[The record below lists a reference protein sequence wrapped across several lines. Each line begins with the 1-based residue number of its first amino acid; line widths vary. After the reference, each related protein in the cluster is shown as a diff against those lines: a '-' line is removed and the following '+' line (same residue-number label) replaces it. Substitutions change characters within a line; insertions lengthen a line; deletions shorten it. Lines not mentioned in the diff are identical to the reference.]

1 MKKLVAML
9 LCLAMVL
16 SMTACGAG
24 ETSEVTEASTLPSSY
39 EELEQV
45 QEGVGD
51 VDFEDTSIQYKE
63 HIVIGTDAALTTLDP
78 HATPGT
84 PTADYTMLTYDRL
97 INYNELTMEFEP
109 ELATEWSWV
118 DDVTFECKLR
128 DDVYFSDGSKM
139 TAADVVYS
147 FERMMLDASISS
159 KLAAMESVEAVDDY
173 TVRFHLNAPNMDFL
187 FAVSTYYMCI
197 VSKAACEADPE
208 KGYLVTT
215 GAWIVEEFVPS
226 DHYTLTVNE
235 NYWGN
240 VPVTKKITVRYMA
253 EASARL
259 IALQNGELDICLRVS
274 EEEAVYAQED
284 PNIALTIIPANT
296 CIYFAFD
303 TSEGPGSDINF
314 RLALAHCLKKDD
326 IILAACNG
334 YGQPA
339 ISNWGFRTYG
349 YDDSFGDYPYDLE
362 LAKQY
367 LDKSEYKEITV
378 IVRGSKTRDVNALTV
393 IQEQARQIG
402 LTINIEGVEN
412 ANLSEQTQFDNH
424 AHEAVVFSYG
434 WSTYGDDSR
443 MPFYINSNVNKAHVE
458 DQTIMD
464 LIDAAVQE
472 QDETKRKEMYA
483 QVQLIN
489 HENAYYL
496 PLFYSVIFQGM
507 NKDLQGAIWGSGIND
522 FTYAAVPING

>member
-16 SMTACGAG
+16 GMTACGAKTDAPAD
-24 ETSEVTEASTLPSSY
+24 ESEATLPSSY
-39 EELEQV
+39 EELDQV
-45 QEGVGD
+45 QEGVED
-51 VDFEDTSIQYKE
+51 VDFEDATIQYKE
-63 HIVIGTDAALTTLDP
+63 HIVIGSDAALVTLDP
-78 HATPGT
+78 HSTPST
-84 PTADYTMLTYDRL
+84 PTADYTMLVYDRL
-97 INYNELTMEFEP
+97 INYDELKMEFQP
-109 ELATEWSWV
+109 ELATEWNWV
-118 DDVTFECKLR
+118 DDVTLELKLR

-139 TAADVVYS
+139 TAEDVVFSYG
-147 FERMMLDASISS
+147 RMQNDATISAKIAS
-159 KLAAMESVEAVDDY
+159 MEKIEAVDDY
-173 TVRFHLNAPNMDFL
+173 TIRFTLKEPNMDFL
-187 FAVSTYYMCI
+187 FSISTYYMCI

-208 KGYLVTT
+208 NGYKVTT

-226 DHYTLTVNE
+226 DHYTLTRNE
-235 NYWGN
+235 NYWGQI
-240 VPVTKKITVRYMA
+240 PVTKKITVRYMA

-284 PNIALTIIPANT
+284 PNILLTIIPANT

-303 TSEGPGSDINF
+303 TSEGPGADYNF
-314 RLALAHCLKKDD
+314 RMALAHCLKKDD

-334 YGQPA
+334 YGQIA
-339 ISNWGFRTYG
+339 VSNWGFRTYG

-362 LAKQY
+362 LAKEY
-367 LDKSEYKEITV
+367 LAKSEYKEITV

-402 LTINIEGVEN
+402 LTIHISGVEN
-412 ANLSEQTQFDNH
+412 ADLSEQTKFDNH
-424 AHEAVVFSYG
+424 THEAVVYSYG

-443 MPFYINSNVNKAHVE
+443 MPFTATNVNKAHVE
-458 DQTIMD
+458 DQTIED
-464 LIDAAVQE
+464 LINAAVKE
-472 QDETKRKEMYA
+472 PDEAKRKEMYA
-483 QVQLIN
+483 EVQRIN
-489 HENAYYL
+489 HENGYYL

-522 FTYAAVPING
+522 FTYVAVPIQ